1 MHKLVNLLILAF
13 CWVTMPTVFA
23 QYMIT
28 LKDTRI
34 DIKPVGY
41 HIAGVKDGRLQ
52 KNGIGTIITSVD
64 EKAPLTI
71 SGGVKNGFQ
80 NFIARNLAKD
90 VNTVPILYHI
100 QTLTVTESRK
110 EGAVHG
116 KMSLS
121 VSFERIGKNDTVS
134 LVTSEVFMDYKRS
147 VVASPNMNNLESVL
161 HQLIVQTL
169 DYVTDW
175 MQLNNDKHEALTKGV
190 EIFIT
195 PDYKKN
201 DKDTIYYE
209 TRKINWDDFRGR
221 PGSVSRYGAAIFS
234 NFGYHSSFKV
244 SKGLIQAF
252 IETRTYMVR
261 GMSWANETAKTE
273 YSLAHEQLHFDIT
286 KLVVERFKKKV
297 KAMHAESIDDLN
309 SMIQY
314 EYLESYREMNR
325 LQKEYDD
332 ETRHSLDTFKQA
344 EWAQKIKMWL
354 KEYLTQPS
362 PEKGEG

>member
-1 MHKLVNLLILAF
+1 MRNIAILAF
-13 CWVTMPTVFA
+13 CWAIMPAVLA
-23 QYMIT
+23 QHSIT
-28 LKDTRI
+28 LRDTRI

-41 HIAGVKDGRLQ
+41 HIAEVKDGRPQ
-52 KNGIGTIITSVD
+52 KNGIGTIITSLN
-64 EKAPLTI
+64 EKDPITLA
-71 SGGVKNGFQ
+71 GGVKTGIQ

-90 VNTVPILYHI
+90 VNTVPILYHLKA
-100 QTLTVTESRK
+100 LTIAESRK
-110 EGAVHG
+110 EGAVNG
-116 KMSLS
+116 KMLLS
-121 VSFERIGKNDTVS
+121 VSFERIGKNDTVL
-134 LVTSEVFMDYKRS
+134 LVNSEVYMDYKRS
-147 VVASPNMNNLESVL
+147 VVASPNMSNLESVL

-169 DYVTDW
+169 DYFTDW
-175 MQLNNDKHEALTKGV
+175 MQINNEKHEALSKGV
-190 EIFIT
+190 EIFIL

-209 TRKINWDDFRGR
+209 TRKVNWDDFRGK
-221 PGSVSRYGAAIFS
+221 PNSLRYGAAIFS

-244 SKGLIQAF
+244 SKGVIQAF
-252 IETRTYMVR
+252 VETRTYMVR
-261 GMSWANETAKTE
+261 GMSWANESAKTD

-297 KAMHAESIDDLN
+297 KVMHAESIEDLN

-344 EWAQKIKMWL
+344 EWAQKVKMWL
-354 KEYLTQPS
+354 SEVV
-362 PEKGEG
+362 G

>member
-1 MHKLVNLLILAF
+1 MCKIVTLFMLAF
-13 CWVTMPTVFA
+13 CWAIMPTVLA
-23 QYMIT
+23 QHSIT
-28 LKDTRI
+28 LRDTRI

-41 HIAGVKDGRLQ
+41 HIANVKDGRPQ
-52 KNGIGTIITSVD
+52 KNGIGAIITSLND
-64 EKAPLTI
+64 KSPITI
-71 SGGVKNGFQ
+71 TGGVQNGLQ
-80 NFIARNLAKD
+80 NFITKNLAKD
-90 VNTVPILYHI
+90 VNTVPILYHVK
-100 QTLTVTESRK
+100 TLTVAESRM
-110 EGAVHG
+110 EGAVNG

-121 VSFERIGKNDTVS
+121 VSFERIGKNDTIS
-134 LVTSEVFMDYKRS
+134 LVTSNVFMDYKRS

-169 DYVTDW
+169 DYFTDW
-175 MQLNNDKHEALTKGV
+175 MQINNEKHEALSKGV
-190 EIFIT
+190 EIFIM

-209 TRKINWDDFRGR
+209 TRKVNWDDFRGK
-221 PGSVSRYGAAIFS
+221 PNSLRYGAAIFS

-252 IETRTYMVR
+252 VETRTYMVR

-297 KAMHAESIDDLN
+297 KAMQAESIEDLN

-325 LQKEYDD
+325 LQKEYD
-332 ETRHSLDTFKQA
+332 EESHHSLDTFKQA
-344 EWAQKIKMWL
+344 EWAQKVKMWL
-354 KEYLTQPS
+354 SEVV
-362 PEKGEG
+362 G

>member
-1 MHKLVNLLILAF
+1 M
-13 CWVTMPTVFA
+13 MPTVFA
-23 QYMIT
+23 QHSIT

-34 DIKPVGY
+34 NIKPVGY
-41 HIAGVKDGRLQ
+41 HIADVKDGRLQ
-52 KNGIGTIITSVD
+52 KYGLGTIITSLN
-64 EKAPLTI
+64 EKDPLTI
-71 SGGVKNGFQ
+71 TGGIRNGIQ
-80 NFIARNLAKD
+80 SFIAKNLAKD
-90 VNTVPILYHI
+90 INTVPILYHI
-100 QTLTVTESRK
+100 KALTVAESKK
-110 EGAVHG
+110 EGAVNG
-116 KMSLS
+116 KMSLT

-134 LVTSEVFMDYKRS
+134 LANSEVYMDYKRS
-147 VVASPNMNNLESVL
+147 LVAYPSMNNLESVL

-169 DYVTDW
+169 DYFTDW
-175 MQLNNDKHEALTKGV
+175 MQINNEKHEALSKGV
-190 EIFIT
+190 EIFIM
-195 PDYKKN
+195 PDYKNN
-201 DKDTIYYE
+201 DRDTIYYE
-209 TRKINWDDFRGR
+209 TRKVNWDDFRGR
-221 PGSVSRYGAAIFS
+221 PASVSRYGAAIFS

-261 GMSWANETAKTE
+261 GMSWANETAKTD

-297 KAMHAESIDDLN
+297 KAMRAESIEDLN

-344 EWAQKIKMWL
+344 EWAQKVKMWL
-354 KEYLTQPS
+354 SEVV
-362 PEKGEG
+362 G